1 MPPGSEPYLDAL
13 KMLARR
19 ELSEAQVRQRL
30 ARRGHGPE
38 SIDAA
43 VARLKGERAIDDARV
58 AEAIARTEIT
68 GKRRGKLRVAR
79 QIENAGVTS
88 PVARRTVEEIFGE
101 IDGDALIQ
109 AALTRRL
116 RAGMAIQDDAE
127 FHRLCRYL
135 IGQGFEVDHVVRTLT
150 ARRRR

>member
-1 MPPGSEPYLDAL
+1 VGPYLDAL

-19 ELSEAQVRQRL
+19 ELSEAQIRQRL
-30 ARRGHGPE
+30 GRRGHDPE

-58 AEAIARTEIT
+58 AEAIARTET
-68 GKRRGKLRVAR
+68 ATKRRGKLRVKR
-79 QIENAGVTS
+79 QIENAGI
-88 PVARRTVEEIFGE
+88 AGAIGRRAIDEIFGE
-101 IDGDALIQ
+101 IDSDALIE

-116 RAGMAIQDDAE
+116 RGRTSIHDDAE

-135 IGQGFEVDHVVRTLT
+135 IGQGFEADHVIRTLT
-150 ARRRR
+150 ALRRRE

>member
-1 MPPGSEPYLDAL
+1 
-13 KMLARR
+13 
-19 ELSEAQVRQRL
+19 
-30 ARRGHGPE
+30 
-38 SIDAA
+38 
-43 VARLKGERAIDDARV
+43 V

-68 GKRRGKLRVAR
+68 GKRRGKLRVTR

-150 ARRRR
+150 VRRRR